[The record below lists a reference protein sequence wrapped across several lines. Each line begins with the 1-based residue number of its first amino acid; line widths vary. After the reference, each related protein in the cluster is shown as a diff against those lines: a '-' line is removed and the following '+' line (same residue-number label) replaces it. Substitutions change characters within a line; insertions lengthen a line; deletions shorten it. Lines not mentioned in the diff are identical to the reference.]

1 MEIQDL
7 YINSARLVKAVD
19 LKFMR
24 YMYSVIDW
32 DVRMLCIR
40 GARGV
45 GKTTMM
51 LQYMKEH
58 KLPSSLALYV
68 SLDDLW
74 FSDHRLIDLADYHF
88 KQGGTHLFIDEV
100 HRYPFRTW
108 SQELKNIYDRYPG
121 FHIVFSGSS
130 MLQLDVSSADLSRR
144 CIFYDMQGLS
154 FREYL
159 SLEH

>member
-100 HRYPFRTW
+100 HRYPFRT
-108 SQELKNIYDRYPG
+108 
-121 FHIVFSGSS
+121 
-130 MLQLDVSSADLSRR
+130 LS
-144 CIFYDMQGLS
+144 
-154 FREYL
+154 
-159 SLEH
+159 